1 MVKADQVPPIVV
13 ADPDDSRDNEVRPF
27 QIEGMDVRGRAI
39 RLGTVVDQILRS
51 HAYPEPVARIL
62 GELLTL
68 TGLLGSIMKFNGIVT
83 IQTKSNGPVPMMVAD
98 YERREDGVGRVR
110 GYADIDETK
119 LAAYGKS
126 PSFKGLIGSKKG
138 YLALTI
144 DQGEDMERYQGIV
157 DLAEDS
163 MAAVAR
169 NYFLN
174 SEQTPTEL
182 HLECARDPVTGHWRA
197 GGIMVQHLAR
207 GEQGRERILDRETQE
222 QWDRAGILMHSV
234 KASELLDP
242 QLDLDQ
248 LLFRLYN
255 EDGVRVYEPA
265 RLVHQ
270 CRCSREKLQRVLVQF
285 DDDELADMVRDGM
298 IDVNC
303 QFCNQTYFFSLEDVL
318 SDKLDAGAPT
328 ESVVLKQ

>member
-1 MVKADQVPPIVV
+1 MTDTSHTTPIVV

-39 RLGTVVDQILRS
+39 RLGTVVDQILKA
-51 HAYPEPVARIL
+51 HAYPDAVATIL

-68 TGLLGSIMKFNGIVT
+68 TGLLGSIMKFDGIVT

-98 YERREDGVGRVR
+98 YERQEDGLGRLR
-110 GYADIDETK
+110 GYADIDEK
-119 LAAYGKS
+119 KFSAYGKS

-144 DQGEDMERYQGIV
+144 DQGEDMDRYQGIV
-157 DLAEDS
+157 DLAGDTIAE
-163 MAAVAR
+163 VAR
-169 NYFLN
+169 SYFMN

-182 HLECARDPVTGHWRA
+182 RLVCDKNDVTGHWRA

-207 GEQGRERILDRETQE
+207 GEEGRERILDRETQE
-222 QWDRAGILMHSV
+222 HWDRASVLMHSV
-234 KASELLDP
+234 KTEELLDP

-248 LLFRLYN
+248 LLYRLYN
-255 EDGVRVYEPA
+255 EDGVRVFEPA
-265 RLVHQ
+265 RLVHS
-270 CRCSREKLQRVLVQF
+270 CRCSRERLQVVLTQF
-285 DDDELADMVRDGM
+285 DDAELSEMVRDGV

-303 QFCNQTYFFSLEDVL
+303 QFCNTTYHFTLGEVQSE
-318 SDKLDAGAPT
+318 KT
-328 ESVVLKQ
+328 